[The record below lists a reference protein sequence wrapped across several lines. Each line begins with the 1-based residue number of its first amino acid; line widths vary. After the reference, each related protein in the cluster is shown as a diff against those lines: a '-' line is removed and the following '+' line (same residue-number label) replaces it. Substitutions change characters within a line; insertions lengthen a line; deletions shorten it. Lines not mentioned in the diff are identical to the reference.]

1 MSIVT
6 PVPQSTI
13 IKTYKQ
19 VDWDNSYSD
28 IRLFTSD
35 TERQAYLAQR
45 TTGVWENCSV
55 VKTKQAVRVQA
66 DFTDLITDNY
76 MSFVNNGFDA
86 PWTYYAFIT
95 SVNYINVNTV
105 EIEYEI
111 DWIQSFLFGFQY
123 DACYVERE
131 HVNDDTFGKNTVDE
145 RLEIGEYNVEYIRE
159 RNHGKSVIFTF
170 LIDGSQQTEDYPT
183 VVNGVVTAGKTV
195 AYNLS
200 AITSMVDIL
209 NSFSDTPERVISF
222 CMGTEEMVAGTG
234 EAQPFIDGFQVLRDH
249 TVFEDHGVKYQPHN
263 NKLLCYPY
271 KFFTIDNYSG
281 GVEQF
286 RWEEC
291 ELQIDVPMCNFQVIG
306 TPVPYPSLQCYP
318 LKYKSWENTGLAS
331 NAVQQFALNYTDFP
345 MVAYGIDTFRAWQ
358 SQTSFQRGVMAA
370 GTVVSTIA
378 QIGAAVAA
386 ETPVGAGM
394 MVAGAV
400 QGVAGTMSNLQYE
413 EQQHKIHSL
422 QQQGSVGQCGINF
435 NMGRVGFR
443 ETQYGI
449 KPEYASKIDKYFDR
463 YGYRVDTVKIPN
475 IRGRQYCNYVKTQGA
490 HISGNVPVDAK
501 RILENAMDRGVTFW
515 HTNSIGMELNVNPI
529 V

>member
-1 MSIVT
+1 MSLVN
-6 PVPQSTI
+6 PVSEQTV
-13 IKTYKQ
+13 IKTYKS
-19 VDWDNSYSD
+19 VDWDNTYTD
-28 IRLFTSD
+28 IRLFNSD
-35 TERQAYLAQR
+35 TERQTYLASR
-45 TTGVWENCSV
+45 TTGVWEHCSV

-76 MSFVNNGFDA
+76 MSFVNQGFDA

-111 DWIQSFLFGFQY
+111 DWIQSFLFGFEY

-131 HVNDDTFGKNTVDE
+131 HVSDDTFGRHTIPEN
-145 RLEIGEYNVEYIRE
+145 LEIGEYNVEYIRE
-159 RNHGKSVIFTF
+159 RNHNKSVIFGY
-170 LIDGSQQTEDYPT
+170 LIDGSQETEGYPS
-183 VVNGVVTAGKTV
+183 VINGVVVAGKFA
-195 AYNLS
+195 AYKLA

-209 NSFSDTPERVISF
+209 NAFAQTPERVISF

-249 TVFEDHGVKYQPHN
+249 TVFEDKGVQYMPQN

-281 GVEQF
+281 GIEQF

-291 ELQIDVPMCNFQVIG
+291 EQQLGVPMCNFQEIG

-358 SQTSFQRGVMAA
+358 SQTSFQRGVVAA
-370 GTVVSTIA
+370 GTVVSTVA
-378 QIGAAVAA
+378 QLGAAAMA
-386 ETPVGAGM
+386 DTPLGAGM
-394 MVAGAV
+394 MVAGAA
-400 QGVAGTMSNLQYE
+400 QGVAGTVANMQYE

-449 KPEYASKIDKYFDR
+449 KPEYASKIDAFFNR
-463 YGYRVDTVKIPN
+463 YGYKVETVKVPN
-475 IRGRQYCNYVKTQGA
+475 IRGRQYCNYVKCRNA
-490 HISGNVPVDAK
+490 HVSGNVPVDAK
-501 RILENAMDRGVTFW
+501 RIMENCLNSGVTFW
-515 HTNSIGMELNVNPI
+515 HTNSIGMTLNTNPI